1 MPLPRVQGAQGCV
14 MNRLHRKPPK
24 PKRIDGALI
33 VVRPGQRVV
42 EQAARS
48 IAEARAVSLARRDVE
63 RALRAAG
70 LSKRQACITVAAM
83 RNDDLMGEAKRVRA
97 ASEPAPEPAR
107 AWWRRI
113 VGRWRQ

>member
-1 MPLPRVQGAQGCV
+1 MTR
-14 MNRLHRKPPK
+14 RHRKPPK

-33 VVRPGQRVV
+33 VIAPGPHVV

-70 LSKRQACITVAAM
+70 LTKRQACITVAGM
-83 RNDDLMGEAKRVRA
+83 RRDDLMGEAERVRA
-97 ASEPAPEPAR
+97 ASDPVQAPEPSAR
-107 AWWRRI
+107 PWWRRI

>member
-1 MPLPRVQGAQGCV
+1 MTRRRR
-14 MNRLHRKPPK
+14 NPPK

-70 LSKRQACITVAAM
+70 LTKRQACITVAGMTPA
-83 RNDDLMGEAKRVRA
+83 DLLAEAARVRA
-97 ASEPAPEPAR
+97 ASEPAPETPAR

-113 VGRWRQ
+113 VDGWRQ

>member
-14 MNRLHRKPPK
+14 MNRRHRKPPK

-33 VVRPGQRVV
+33 VVAPGPHVV

-70 LSKRQACITVAAM
+70 LSKRQACVTVAGMAH
-83 RNDDLMGEAKRVRA
+83 DDLLAEAERVRA
-97 ASEPAPEPAR
+97 ISDPVDATKRP
-107 AWWRRI
+107 WWQRML
-113 VGRWRQ
+113 GGKS

>member
-1 MPLPRVQGAQGCV
+1 MTR
-14 MNRLHRKPPK
+14 RRRKPPK

-83 RNDDLMGEAKRVRA
+83 APADLLAEAARVRA
-97 ASEPAPEPAR
+97 ASDPVQAPEPSAR
-107 AWWRRI
+107 PWWRRI

>member
-1 MPLPRVQGAQGCV
+1 MTRRRR
-14 MNRLHRKPPK
+14 NPPK

-70 LSKRQACITVAAM
+70 LSKRQACVTVAAM
-83 RNDDLMGEAKRVRA
+83 EPADLMEEAARVRA
-97 ASEPAPEPAR
+97 ASEPAPEPSAST
-107 AWWRRI
+107 WWRRI